1 VFIRFFS
8 LGFRVAGMFS
18 LLTSLSVIAQEPVI
32 SSSKAS
38 GPAASFQQCISELQ
52 DRALL
57 SGVSQNVVTEVLG
70 KARYREKIISLDRNQ
85 PEFVQTFTDYFT
97 KRVTPWRLQ
106 KGQQMLAKHRDF
118 LAKLT
123 RQYGVPG
130 TYLLAFWGLETNFGS
145 YKGTSPV
152 IDSLATLACDQR
164 RSGYFSSELIQAL
177 LLLERETL
185 QVNDMVGSWAGAM
198 GQTQFMPSAYM
209 KYAQDGDHDGQ
220 INLWSSEQDALASAA
235 NFLQHLGWQSG
246 YKWGREVSLPEGF
259 DYQLAG
265 KDNSQSLSFWARQ
278 GITQTDGSALG
289 AGELQGALLIPAGH
303 QGPVFLAYQNFDVIL
318 GWNNS
323 EYYAIA
329 VGHLADRIAGKNPL
343 SKDLPVL
350 PNYTSSE
357 MQQLQKKLNELGFDV
372 GKTDGILGP
381 DTRKGVRGYQLS
393 QGMIADGYP
402 AQKVFEAILMKP
414 AQQTNDSQ

>member
-1 VFIRFFS
+1 MFIRFFS
-8 LGFRVAGMFS
+8 LGFPVAGMFS

>member
-1 VFIRFFS
+1 VFIQFFS
-8 LGFRVAGMFS
+8 LGSRVAGMLS
-18 LLTSLSVIAQEPVI
+18 LLTSLSVVAQEQVSP
-32 SSSKAS
+32 SSAPSEA
-38 GPAASFQQCISELQ
+38 AASFQQCISELQ

-57 SGVSQNVVTEVLG
+57 SGVSQNVVTDVLG
-70 KARYREKIISLDRNQ
+70 KVRYREKIISLDRNQ
-85 PEFVQTFTDYFT
+85 PEFVQTFTDYFG

-106 KGQQMLAKHRDF
+106 KGQEMLAKHREF

-130 TYLLAFWGLETNFGS
+130 AYLLAFWGLETNFGS

-152 IDSLATLACDQR
+152 FDSLATLACDKR
-164 RSGYFSSELIQAL
+164 RSSYFSGELIQAL

-185 QVNDMVGSWAGAM
+185 QVKDMVGSWAGAM

-209 KYAQDGDHDGQ
+209 KYAQDGDRDGQ

-235 NFLQHLGWQSG
+235 NFLQHLGWKSG
-246 YKWGREVSLPEGF
+246 YKWGREVLLPKDF

-265 KDNSQSLSFWARQ
+265 KDSPQSLSFWTRQ
-278 GITQTDGSALG
+278 GVSQTDGSALG
-289 AGELQGALLIPAGH
+289 AGELKGSLLIPAGH
-303 QGPVFLAYQNFDVIL
+303 QGPAFLAYQNFDVIL

-329 VGHLADRIAGKNPL
+329 VGHLADRIAGKHPL

-350 PNYTSSE
+350 PKYTMSE
-357 MQQLQKKLNELGFDV
+357 MQQLQKKLNLLGFDV
-372 GKTDGILGP
+372 GKADGILGP
-381 DTRKGVRGYQLS
+381 GTRKGVRGYQVS
-393 QGMIADGYP
+393 RGMIADGYP
-402 AQKVFEAILMKP
+402 ALKVFEALSMEP
-414 AQQTNDSQ
+414 GE

>member
-1 VFIRFFS
+1 MFIKIFS
-8 LGFRVAGMFS
+8 LGSRVAGMLS
-18 LLTSLSVIAQEPVI
+18 LLTSLSVIAQDQVSP
-32 SSSKAS
+32 SSVE
-38 GPAASFQQCISELQ
+38 AASFQQCISELQ

-57 SGVSQNVVTEVLG
+57 SGVSQNVVTDVLG
-70 KARYREKIISLDRNQ
+70 NVRYREKIISLDRSQ
-85 PEFVQTFTDYFT
+85 PEFVQTFTDYFA

-106 KGQQMLAKHRDF
+106 KGQEMLAKHRDF

-152 IDSLATLACDQR
+152 FDSLATLACDNR
-164 RSGYFSSELIQAL
+164 RSNYFSGELIQAL
-177 LLLERETL
+177 LLLERDML
-185 QVNDMVGSWAGAM
+185 QVKDMVGSWAGAM

-209 KYAQDGDHDGQ
+209 KYAKDGDHDGQ

-235 NFLQHLGWQSG
+235 NFLVHLGWKSG
-246 YKWGREVSLPEGF
+246 YKWGREVLLPEDF

-265 KDNSQSLSFWARQ
+265 KDSSQSLSFWASQ
-278 GITQTDGSALG
+278 GVTQTDGSPLG
-289 AGELQGALLIPAGH
+289 AGELQGSLLIPAGH
-303 QGPVFLAYQNFDVIL
+303 QGPAFLAYQNFDVIL

-329 VGHLADRIAGKNPL
+329 VGHLADRIAGKKPL

-350 PNYTSSE
+350 PNYTLSE
-357 MQQLQKKLNELGFDV
+357 MQQLQNKLNELGFDV
-372 GKTDGILGP
+372 GKADGILGP
-381 DTRKGVRGYQLS
+381 GTRKGVRGYQFS

-402 AQKVFEAILMKP
+402 ARDVFEALSMEP
-414 AQQTNDSQ
+414 GEQASDSQ